1 MATQDAGILSI
12 GFLPFLTIAAAT
24 AITLVFLVVLF
35 LLSRLTLLEVGG
47 LGGAI
52 GLIVGVSLLVL
63 VFVNVACA
71 AVRPREMFQDVES
84 ASPLQDL
91 ITNIVMTETD
101 VCRYIT
107 EADNFIKNKVGKP
120 GQDNPQLVTAAQK
133 AARQMLVNPLTKQ
146 YEPIPMST
154 CPSVWPKDISGAD
167 AVFAEADNR
176 LAKMESTL
184 KLFTLTQFAEAKAA
198 MACTE
203 SFVVS
208 AADGV
213 AEDPRLTALK
223 QRLAAVQATIASQK
237 SEYLDPIHQKQADLQ
252 KGIASDC
259 EKRKGAK
266 SAIAASN
273 VTPPTGHKA
282 A

>member
-1 MATQDAGILSI
+1 MATQDAGIWTI
-12 GFLPFLTIAAAT
+12 GFLPFLTILAAA

-52 GLIVGVSLLVL
+52 GLIVGMSLLVL

-71 AVRPREMFQDVES
+71 AVRPREMFQDVSS

-120 GQDNPQLVTAAQK
+120 GQDNPQLVSAAQK
-133 AARQMLVNPLTKQ
+133 AARQMLVNPLIKE

-176 LAKMESTL
+176 IAKMESTL
-184 KLFTLTQFAEAKAA
+184 KLFTLPQFTEAKAA

-203 SFVVS
+203 SFAD
-208 AADGV
+208 AA
-213 AEDPRLTALK
+213 AAETEDPRLTALK

-266 SAIAASN
+266 SAVAASN
-273 VTPPTGHKA
+273 VTPPTGHKSG
-282 A
+282 

>member
-1 MATQDAGILSI
+1 MATQDAGIWSI
-12 GFLPFLTIAAAT
+12 GFLPFLTIAAAA

-120 GQDNPQLVTAAQK
+120 GQDNPQLVSAAQK

-184 KLFTLTQFAEAKAA
+184 KLFTLPQFTEAKAA

-203 SFVVS
+203 SFV
-208 AADGV
+208 AE

-237 SEYLDPIHQKQADLQ
+237 NEYLDPIHQKQADLQ

-266 SAIAASN
+266 SAVAASN